1 MSQYR
6 ICEFSSELFRGFQYK
21 VDINRVSSID
31 EIVALAVS
39 CLRTIINQHRLE
51 ALTEKIDKAH
61 WGIHSYTLEDIL
73 LRQDQTDKIWI
84 CEHCANC
91 I

>member
-21 VDINRVSSID
+21 FDIDTVTSID
-31 EIVALAVS
+31 EIVGLAVS
-39 CLRTIINQHRLE
+39 SLRSILDENRLE
-51 ALTEKIDKAH
+51 ALTERIDKAH
-61 WGIHSYTLEDIL
+61 WGIHSYTFEDI
-73 LRQDQTDKIWI
+73 QKHYKPTDKIWI